1 MSANCLTA
9 HQLSSRAQQSK
20 GDIFS
25 VCVWYLCPLYPLVW
39 AQGCLSPLQVEVQG
53 RSNFSFFLGYSKSN
67 CFLKAIIII
76 IFCSRG
82 LATSTPELNN
92 RGSRGF
98 RYLFSAI
105 LFIHRD
111 LLHYIVSFMKA
122 ASCVSVDCCLVAK
135 SCLTL
140 CDPMDYSPVGSSV
153 HDISQ
158 ARIWAWIAVSFF
170 RVSSWP
176 RGWTHI
182 SCIGRQILYH
192 WAPEK
197 PMFQT
202 EWVGCSV
209 VSQCLRPMDYMRPAR
224 LHCPWNSPGKNIG
237 VGSHSLLQE
246 IFLTQGLNWISCII
260 GRFLTIKA
268 TREAPLLIYKIEG

>member
-25 VCVWYLCPLYPLVW
+25 VCVWYLCPLHPFLW
-39 AQGCLSPLQVEVQG
+39 AQGCLLPLQVEVQG

-140 CDPMDYSPVGSSV
+140 CDPMDYTPVGSSV

-170 RVSSWP
+170 Q
-176 RGWTHI
+176 G
-182 SCIGRQILYH
+182 
-192 WAPEK
+192 
-197 PMFQT
+197 
-202 EWVGCSV
+202 
-209 VSQCLRPMDYMRPAR
+209 
-224 LHCPWNSPGKNIG
+224 
-237 VGSHSLLQE
+237 
-246 IFLTQGLNWISCII
+246 IFLTQRLNPHLLHWQADS
-260 GRFLTIKA
+260 LPLS
-268 TREAPLLIYKIEG
+268 TREAHVSDWVSWLLSHVSVFETHGLYAARQAPLSMEFSRQEYWSG